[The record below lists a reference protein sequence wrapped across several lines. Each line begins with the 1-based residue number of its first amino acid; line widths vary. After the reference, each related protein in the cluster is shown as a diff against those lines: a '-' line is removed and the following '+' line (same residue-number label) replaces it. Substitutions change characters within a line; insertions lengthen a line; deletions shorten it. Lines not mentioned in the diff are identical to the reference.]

1 MRVIA
6 GTARSMPLKTISGL
20 DTRPT
25 TDRIKETLFNMLMPY
40 IPDSDFLD
48 LFAGSG
54 QIGIEALSR
63 GARSAV
69 FVDNAKAAQDCIKD
83 NLKFT
88 RFSDKAVVTR
98 MDVLSYLSTL
108 KLVVS
113 DLIFMDAPYESGLNM
128 EALRILGNKEFKYE
142 DTLIVCEDLKEADY
156 SEVLSLGYEIVKEK
170 IYKTNKHIFIRKAGE
185 EKADD

>member
-1 MRVIA
+1 MQ
-6 GTARSMPLKTISGL
+6 GL

-40 IPDSDFLD
+40 VTDADFLD

-69 FVDNAKAAQDCIKD
+69 FVDNAKAAVDCIKD

-88 RFSDKAVVTR
+88 KFLDRAAVTR

-108 KLVVS
+108 NTVTS
-113 DLIFMDAPYESGLNM
+113 DLIFMDAPYESGLNK
-128 EALRILGNKEFKYE
+128 EALRILSGKTFKYE
-142 DTLIVCEDLKEADY
+142 DTLIVCEELKEADY
-156 SEVLSLGYEIVKEK
+156 RDVTELGFEIVKEK
-170 IYKTNKHIFIRKAGE
+170 IYKTNKHIFIKRQAKEG
-185 EKADD
+185 KQADD